1 MKRYVKRYYGL
12 VAAAV
17 ALAILTQVLMP
28 VSAVLEQRLIDYV
41 IDGNLSGFFRAIW
54 YVAAVVALYTAAY
67 FLKAA
72 ATNRYKSGLTE
83 NMRNDLFDSIMGK
96 RHAFFARRDTAE
108 YISLISNDA
117 ETVAENYSSPIWSL
131 IGAGF
136 GAVVSLAVMV
146 SYSALLA
153 GVAVICSVL
162 SFFVP
167 IVITK
172 HLKVKLV
179 EKSNRALTEVFYK
192 LAMLVSVLEN
202 SSVVMGKIV
211 KFITYFIAGVLAI
224 RGTISVGT
232 VVLFVSLYGYFNSY
246 IMMFAQVLPLL
257 RSCKPVADGL
267 FAVMDEKDETFKGS
281 EVPSFD
287 REIRVENLSFGYNEG
302 SDVIKNLNLT
312 IQKGEKLVIVGESG
326 CGKSTLI
333 KLLCGGFGGY
343 RGRIYY
349 DDKELM
355 ELDNG
360 GMKDVV
366 TVISQ
371 NVYTFNDTI
380 RNNICLGEDFSQ
392 SRLESAVSRSGIDKF
407 IDKIAGG
414 LDGDCGEGGCMLSG
428 GQRQRIAIARALI
441 RGIDFL
447 ILDEGVFY
455 IQNKDGVYMADEVS
469 GTYGMVLK
477 WSDMGTSGAGNLRC
491 AEDGVFVCA
500 DVILDGN
507 EGKVRLLR
515 FEKSDAE
522 YVGDRKQ
529 IVIGVSADAD
539 SYLEYMVKLF
549 NSSQG
554 LYEAVIKSYPYSS
567 DRAQRLGT
575 ELLTG
580 SGPDLIEANLFDI
593 NEYTAVG
600 MVEDL
605 REYLASSDMLDED
618 MLVESVLK
626 VCSANGRL
634 AVLPVA
640 FGISALPGKASY
652 IGKNQAWTFD
662 ELLESV
668 EKNRGC
674 AVGGIGTAYSTG
686 EYLVMLAYM
695 SDRESFVDWENFE
708 AHFDSEKFVRL
719 LSYASEYRVD
729 DGYRAETFEKLAA
742 AFADGEN
749 IIYDRVISCMAAYQT
764 IGTILGDDAVFKGYP
779 GEETE
784 PVYKAQLYD
793 SFAINSMSDNKE
805 GAWKFMEF
813 LLTEGYM
820 SGSAYVG
827 EPGSDTSFPIVKSKL
842 QEVFDV
848 AKEIKSVY
856 DESGEP
862 VLDAQGNPRQQKKG
876 TMNGVEYYAA
886 TDEDVEAVSF
896 MIEHIGSVYTSNQII
911 EDIIYEEISALFA
924 GQSTP
929 QATAELI
936 QDRVQLYLDEK
947 K

>member
-1 MKRYVKRYYGL
+1 MIKRKKAILAYLFLMVMTLCAACGKSASDNNRSTDAEDTREGGTTSEPVVYTAGEDMCAMYSGAGYTISGSDEFILGGQSSVYGDVFAFLAYRHDEKKDKYETVIGKIDYSGIASMENAGELGATADVGELPEKYVEYTRVDLSSDYAIKRFCFDEENIYALCFTKGEQGFIYSLQTFGADGSMKGKVDIEDEDDVCVDCERIVRFGGGGTEYTAL
-12 VAAAV
+12 
-17 ALAILTQVLMP
+17 LAIDGKKSLM
-28 VSAVLEQRLIDYV
+28 
-41 IDGNLSGFFRAIW
+41 
-54 YVAAVVALYTAAY
+54 
-67 FLKAA
+67 
-72 ATNRYKSGLTE
+72 
-83 NMRNDLFDSIMGK
+83 
-96 RHAFFARRDTAE
+96 
-108 YISLISNDA
+108 
-117 ETVAENYSSPIWSL
+117 TVYSSD
-131 IGAGF
+131 G
-136 GAVVSLAVMV
+136 SLAVKEEIP
-146 SYSALLA
+146 YY
-153 GVAVICSVL
+153 IQD
-162 SFFVP
+162 
-167 IVITK
+167 
-172 HLKVKLV
+172 
-179 EKSNRALTEVFYK
+179 VFSTADGR
-192 LAMLVSVLEN
+192 LMLVSNHGDDE
-202 SSVVMGKIV
+202 KYD
-211 KFITYFIAGVLAI
+211 KC
-224 RGTISVGT
+224 ISEYRVG
-232 VVLFVSLYGYFNSY
+232 
-246 IMMFAQVLPLL
+246 
-257 RSCKPVADGL
+257 DGL
-267 FAVMDEKDETFKGS
+267 VNIAYIEGIKPYITIGQS
-281 EVPSFD
+281 E
-287 REIRVENLSFGYNEG
+287 G
-302 SDVIKNLNLT
+302 
-312 IQKGEKLVIVGESG
+312 
-326 CGKSTLI
+326 
-333 KLLCGGFGGY
+333 
-343 RGRIYY
+343 
-349 DDKELM
+349 
-355 ELDNG
+355 
-360 GMKDVV
+360 
-366 TVISQ
+366 
-371 NVYTFNDTI
+371 
-380 RNNICLGEDFSQ
+380 
-392 SRLESAVSRSGIDKF
+392 A
-407 IDKIAGG
+407 
-414 LDGDCGEGGCMLSG
+414 
-428 GQRQRIAIARALI
+428 
-441 RGIDFL
+441 
-447 ILDEGVFY
+447 FY
-455 IQNKDGVYMADEVS
+455 IQNKDGVYMADEVA

-477 WSDMGTSGAGNLRC
+477 WSDMGTSGAGSLRC
-491 AEDGVFVCA
+491 TDAGVFVGA

-529 IVIGVSADAD
+529 IVIGVSAEAD

-605 REYLASSDMLDED
+605 REYLASSDVLDED

-640 FGISALPGKASY
+640 FGIAALPGKARY
-652 IGKNQAWTFD
+652 IGADEAWTFD
-662 ELLESV
+662 EFLESV

-695 SDRESFVDWENFE
+695 SDSESFVDWKNFE

-729 DGYRAETFEKLAA
+729 DGYSAETFEKLAA

-779 GEETE
+779 SEGAE

-813 LLTEGYM
+813 LLTEGYF

-842 QEVFDV
+842 YEVFDV

-862 VLDAQGNPRQQKKG
+862 LLDAQGNPKQQKKG
-876 TMNGVEYYAA
+876 TMNGVDYYAA
-886 TDEDVEAVSF
+886 ADEDVEAVSF
-896 MIEHIGSVYTSNQII
+896 MIERIGSVYTSNQII